1 MEKDEGVKL
10 DGGLRNHI
18 QELRVHSQEM
28 IKNKKYSVLQATDLH
43 AIFIRQQKPNV
54 LGWTDIIVQT
64 LNKNIH
70 PVQLSLNSLSL
81 IIHTANP

>member
-10 DGGLRNHI
+10 DGGLRNYI

-28 IKNKKYSVLQATDLH
+28 NKNKKYSVLQAH

-54 LGWTDIIVQT
+54 LGWTDITVQT